1 MKIFYLHLN
10 VFIIFSSKVT
20 PKGQCGDGRRLR
32 GPSSKSRWAR
42 CSRPCLRAPRVTTCA
57 ALNLT
62 RPAARGCSTW
72 RLCSTKSDI
81 LGESTSISCEGIQY
95 FHPYWLD
102 ILRVHI
108 FSGWWSSRGCGG
120 TGLCIARATDLSS
133 PGSRCW
139 RTTPGPRGT
148 DPPWR

>member
-1 MKIFYLHLN
+1 MASNLIPSCRKHKTKIFFLCFSCNKYFLSHSKYFSIIFCRQTKIFFLHLN
-10 VFIIFSSKVT
+10 IFIIFSFKVT

-72 RLCSTKSDI
+72 RSCSTKSDI

-95 FHPYWLD
+95 FHPY
-102 ILRVHI
+102 
-108 FSGWWSSRGCGG
+108 
-120 TGLCIARATDLSS
+120 
-133 PGSRCW
+133 
-139 RTTPGPRGT
+139 
-148 DPPWR
+148 